1 MKKNQMLDSMEYV
14 DEKLISEADA
24 PISMHRTHT
33 RSIAAWSA
41 AAACLC
47 LTVIGGVA
55 AFRHSDAVKPQKP
68 SIAEESSNVSL
79 AVTTT
84 APVLQNGTTPDS
96 ALQQSPAVS
105 DGTTIVITGDFDPQT
120 PPVTEISPQVTG
132 IAPIITD
139 TPKQTDTVTPPPV
152 SDDNTL
158 NPTQSGAHTSEDAGM
173 VNWHGLLVTFGLEKE
188 LQNAK
193 GSDLLTL
200 YISPT
205 VLTDSFVYK
214 GRTIAEYYLDS
225 AHERNLPEQLWQLLK
240 EGDELKYGPALY
252 QGGAPIGYLWDKN
265 FYEERVA
272 FYGEAI
278 LNKYIVNG
286 EFLQEKLKQD
296 IEVATAAHAANDA
309 YQEAQKAQYQALAN
323 DLHGTLD
330 PGYRIRVTMTKDELA
345 AFSYPNCE
353 KWIFDN
359 RPYNSFASDDEVIAS
374 DQQYGITE

>member
-55 AFRHSDAVKPQKP
+55 AFRHSDAIKPQKP
-68 SIAEESSNVSL
+68 SIAEESSNASIVPSETSPVSSKGT
-79 AVTTT
+79 V
-84 APVLQNGTTPDS
+84 PVSATP
-96 ALQQSPAVS
+96 QSPAVS
-105 DGTTIVITGDFDPQT
+105 DGTTLVITGDFEPQI
-120 PPVTEISPQVTG
+120 PSVTEISPQVTG

-139 TPKQTDTVTPPPV
+139 APKQTNTVTPPPV
-152 SDDNTL
+152 SDNNEL
-158 NPTQSGAHTSEDAGM
+158 YPTEGSAHTSEDEGM
-173 VNWHGLLVTFGLEKE
+173 GNWHGLLVTFGLEKE

-205 VLTDSFVYK
+205 VLDDSFVYK
-214 GRTIAEYYLDS
+214 GRTIAEYYLDF
-225 AHERNLPEQLWQLLK
+225 AHERNLPEVLWQLLK
-240 EGDELKYGPALY
+240 QGDELKYGPALY
-252 QGGAPIGYLWDKN
+252 QTGSPNGYLWDKN
-265 FYEERVA
+265 FYEQRVA

-278 LNKYIVNG
+278 LNKYIVDG
-286 EFLQEKLKQD
+286 EFLQEKLEQD

-330 PGYRIRVTMTKDELA
+330 PVYRIRVTMTKDELA

-359 RPYNSFASDDEVIAS
+359 RPYNSFAVDVEAIAS
-374 DQQYGITE
+374 EQQ